1 MPQLPKVLKHEP
13 LVDAIF
19 EVRMSE
25 GFPLGDILP
34 GALFSGLEQKPLIN
48 RLPAAEIPRP
58 MREADPN
65 LAFVPTTQL
74 DIGDYWI
81 PIGDRTFG
89 VTCKLPYPKWP
100 AFKAKI
106 LEILE
111 IVKQIGLPGRVDRY
125 SLKYVN
131 LIAGGSTPEQIGKI
145 NGQFKLGNIE
155 VTDDNIALRI
165 ERRENDVL
173 HILSIAT
180 GAQANLA
187 DGRFLEGLMV
197 DIDSVREAT
206 FPNYDAFAGSVENGI
221 EELRQANKEKF
232 FGCLTPEAIN
242 GMEPEYE

>member
-1 MPQLPKVLKHEP
+1 
-13 LVDAIF
+13 
-19 EVRMSE
+19 MSD

-34 GALFSGLEQKPLIN
+34 GALFSGLEPKPQII

-65 LAFVPTTQL
+65 LLFVPTTHL
-74 DIGDYWI
+74 DLGDYLI

-89 VTCKLPYPKWP
+89 ITCKLPYPKWP

-111 IVKQIGLPGRVDRY
+111 IIKTIGLPGKVDRY

-131 LIAGGSTPEQIGKI
+131 LIEGKSTYEQIQKI
-145 NGQFKLGNIE
+145 NGQFKLGDIE
-155 VTDDNIALRI
+155 VTDDNMALRI
-165 ERRENDVL
+165 ERCEEGII

-180 GAQANLA
+180 GARTNLS
-187 DGRFLEGLMV
+187 DGRSLEGLVV
-197 DIDSVREAT
+197 DIDSIREVS
-206 FPNYDAFAGSVENGI
+206 FSHFDAFADSVVDGI

-232 FGCLTPEAIN
+232 FSCLTREAIDA
-242 GMEPEYE
+242 MEPEYE